1 MPVFAEGSTTKMP
14 AHSEEAMP
22 CMAEMADILSDPGV
36 CWVALLSSAGRTTLM
51 VDDALGLDNPRIA
64 ISFLHGETIV
74 SYRLDERIVGSVSHA
89 LSVCF
94 DLDSGEPTVLYCTV
108 HMRCS
113 KATFRLG
120 HWASAWNRPQAE
132 MLLIQED

>member
-22 CMAEMADILSDPGV
+22 CMAEMADILSDAGV

-64 ISFLHGETIV
+64 ISSLHGETIGGI
-74 SYRLDERIVGSVSHA
+74 SPGRANRRSVSHA
-89 LSVCF
+89 LSVC
-94 DLDSGEPTVLYCTV
+94 LPLTPANQLYCTV

-113 KATFRLG
+113 TATFRLG
-120 HWASAWNRPQAE
+120 HWAWPGT
-132 MLLIQED
+132 D